1 LEAGRLKMWG
11 PFALFGALPIL
22 CELVFSVRTA
32 VHRKLKWN
40 SMHSGSTETNPNEIC
55 GQCVRLVH
63 FCYRNDRRGVD
74 RSNAYSRSH
83 PRHRLAWIFVAMF
96 NLLRLRNGGS
106 IKGLTIVC
114 IAANLTESILEVYRM
129 TSSQRP
135 IIVVAVPILCET
147 VFSIVRSRRPR
158 LATAA

>member
-1 LEAGRLKMWG
+1 MKYVDNACAWFILAIGMIDVVLTEVTHTPGVILDT
-11 PFALFGALPIL
+11 ALLWIL
-22 CELVFSVRTA
+22 
-32 VHRKLKWN
+32 
-40 SMHSGSTETNPNEIC
+40 
-55 GQCVRLVH
+55 
-63 FCYRNDRRGVD
+63 
-74 RSNAYSRSH
+74 
-83 PRHRLAWIFVAMF
+83 VAMF

-129 TSSQRP
+129 TWSPRP
-135 IIVVAVPILCET
+135 IVVVAVPILCET